1 MTKKQFLQASV
12 YILLFLLLLRSV
24 TYVIRTNGD
33 IKDIFTGFY
42 AEEKDTVDVVFIGS
56 SSTYTYYAA
65 PLIYGETGITCYPL
79 SSNVQRPVAAIP
91 LMEEAYKTQDP
102 EVFVFEMRMYTME
115 DGTLESNTAFI
126 RGVTDNMKY
135 SLNRIRM
142 INRLVT
148 DRKERYTYYFDIFKY
163 HSNWKTMVLADQ
175 LRCIVYEKEHPLKGF
190 VIRDDVTKLEP
201 QNYPVSTEITDT
213 LAIPAEQEER
223 LRELLQYLKEHKQ
236 QALFIVSPYLATEE
250 ETKMYRYMEQLV
262 EENGYSFVNFND
274 HLDEIGL
281 DFEKDF
287 FDAGHVNTVGAAK
300 CSSFAGSLL
309 EQYGISDKRSMAG
322 YESYGE
328 AYENY
333 LEMYA
338 EVKQKIDRILEDG
351 TYHTLDEVREQEE
364 AQQAAEDGA

>member
-1 MTKKQFLQASV
+1 MTKKQLLQASI
-12 YILLFLLLLRSV
+12 YIFIFLILLRSV

-42 AEEKDTVDVVFIGS
+42 AQEKDTVDVVFIGS
-56 SSTYTYYAA
+56 SSSYTYYAS
-65 PLIYGETGITCYPL
+65 PLIYGETGIACYPL

-135 SLNRIRM
+135 SLNRIRTV
-142 INRLVT
+142 NRLVS
-148 DRKERYTYYFDIFKY
+148 DKKERYTYYFDIFKY
-163 HSNWKTMVLADQ
+163 HSNWKTMVLSDQ
-175 LRCIVYEKEHPLKGF
+175 LRCVLYEKEHPLKGF

-201 QNYPVSTEITDT
+201 DKYPVSAEITDT

-223 LRELLQYLKEHKQ
+223 LRELLQYLKEHEQ
-236 QALFIVSPYLATEE
+236 QALFIVSPYLATED
-250 ETKMYRYMEQLV
+250 ETKMFRYMEQIV

-274 HLDEIGL
+274 HLEEIGI

-287 FDAGHVNTVGAAK
+287 YDAGHVNMVGARK
-300 CSSFAGSLL
+300 CSSFAGGLL
-309 EQYGISDKRSMAG
+309 AQYGISDKRGTAG
-322 YESYGE
+322 YESYEE

-333 LEMYA
+333 LEVYD
-338 EVKQKIDRILEDG
+338 EVKQKIDKIIADG
-351 TYHTLDEVREQEE
+351 TYHTLDEVSEQEE
-364 AQQAAEDGA
+364 AE